1 MKKLLGIIVLG
12 LLLSGNANAKNY
24 PILECTFNDTN
35 KTTTIFDLNI
45 FEDKL
50 IVDDN
55 EYFWSREDIE
65 NGMKQV
71 ITMTIKR
78 NSGYAELG
86 ISKKFPVVSDLD
98 VVMDAMNNSNI
109 TTGKCKKIKEQNL

>member
-1 MKKLLGIIVLG
+1 MYYTNYSPLGSTPDEIKLGDCVTVLISG
-12 LLLSGNANAKNY
+12 PRDLVRWSKSTYMVIDVLNPCKVLL
-24 PILECTFNDTN
+24 
-35 KTTTIFDLNI
+35 
-45 FEDKL
+45 
-50 IVDDN
+50 
-55 EYFWSREDIE
+55 E

>member
-1 MKKLLGIIVLG
+1 
-12 LLLSGNANAKNY
+12 
-24 PILECTFNDTN
+24 
-35 KTTTIFDLNI
+35 
-45 FEDKL
+45 
-50 IVDDN
+50 
-55 EYFWSREDIE
+55 
-65 NGMKQV
+65 MKQV

-86 ISKKFPVVSDLD
+86 ISKKFQVVSDLD